1 MPSKLSYRISFALIF
16 ILSVGLLAGCAAP
29 VQTTPTSEPSPS
41 QETVPTDSAVPTPTA
56 EPASIWL
63 IASPIVDEGL
73 QTEFSSWLAAQAEQ
87 DGYRFVEAEEFRA
100 SDVPDDL
107 RAVVFLSPMDGIG
120 DLAANL
126 PDTQFIVLTPE
137 DLPPAENL
145 NVIRTSASQAAF
157 LAGYLATLNA
167 PDFRSGAL
175 FVDGTDTGSQRQESF
190 LNGGRY
196 FCGRCSPVFA
206 PIVAFP
212 QVGLVPPG
220 SEVSGWQ
227 AAFDA
232 LNQNRIE
239 MLYLPAEGLQ
249 PEFLSFLLDKNI
261 GILSDSPPPSGFES
275 IWVATITANPLSAL
289 QSIWPD
295 ILARNGGQTI
305 QAEVELTHINPA
317 NLSTGRAQ
325 MAEKIIPDLS
335 SGLIVPFNIP

>member
-1 MPSKLSYRISFALIF
+1 MPSKTSYRLSFAIIF
-16 ILSVGLLAGCAAP
+16 IVSISLLAGCTPPAQ
-29 VQTTPTSEPSPS
+29 VTPTLDPAPS
-41 QETVPTDSAVPTPTA
+41 QETVPTDTATPTQTA
-56 EPASIWL
+56 EPGSIWL
-63 IASPIVDEGL
+63 IANPAVEDEL
-73 QTEFSSWLAAQAEQ
+73 HKEFSAWLAAQAEQ
-87 DGYRFVEAEEFRA
+87 DGYRFVEAENFRA

-107 RAVVFLSPMDGIG
+107 KAVVLLSPLDEIG

-126 PDTQFIVLTPE
+126 PDTQFIMLTPD
-137 DLPPAENL
+137 DLSPAENL
-145 NVIRTSASQAAF
+145 SVIRTSTEQATF

-175 FVDGTDTGSQRQESF
+175 FVDGPETGSQQQDSF

-212 QVGLVPPG
+212 QVGLVPSG
-220 SEVSGWQ
+220 SDVSGWQ

-249 PEFLSFLLDKNI
+249 PEFLSYLLDKNI
-261 GILSDSPPPSGFES
+261 GILSSSPPPTGYES
-275 IWVATITANPLSAL
+275 IWVATISSNPLFAL
-289 QSIWPD
+289 ESIWPE
-295 ILARNGGQTI
+295 ILAGNGGQSI
-305 QAEVELTHINPA
+305 QAELELTHINPA

-325 MAEKIIPDLS
+325 MAEKLIPDLS
-335 SGLIVPFNIP
+335 SGLIVPLTIP